1 MWREVL
7 GSTRAK
13 LEPTRCDF
21 CFLSAPLQDVHRSL
35 CKTKN
40 YCSKICR
47 RADDRVHQ
55 VCCGQGD
62 HQVEERKV
70 KIGGQEKVKVGNA
83 SLKSFAT
90 KKLTLLE
97 ESPKLLDFGDF
108 KEVLRYNTS
117 LLQKISTE
125 GRPKA
130 EGGGGS

>member
-1 MWREVL
+1 M
-7 GSTRAK
+7 
-13 LEPTRCDF
+13 
-21 CFLSAPLQDVHRSL
+21 
-35 CKTKN
+35 
-40 YCSKICR
+40 SKICR

-62 HQVEERKV
+62 HKVGERKV

-117 LLQKISTE
+117 LLQKIQLKEDRRLKEAGEVEVNEVDQRGTD
-125 GRPKA
+125 
-130 EGGGGS
+130 

>member
-1 MWREVL
+1 MKSLLSGLLHNQKQIQISLMVR
-7 GSTRAK
+7 RAR
-13 LEPTRCDF
+13 L
-21 CFLSAPLQDVHRSL
+21 
-35 CKTKN
+35 
-40 YCSKICR
+40 SKICR

-70 KIGGQEKVKVGNA
+70 KIGGQEKVKVGDA

-117 LLQKISTE
+117 LLQKIQLKE
-125 GRPKA
+125 DRRLKEAG
-130 EGGGGS
+130 EVEVNEVD